1 MTVKSLQRDHSQT
14 MAHRWLAALSE
25 SRQDLLEMIQGISHE
40 ELHARI
46 APSAHS
52 IADYLWHIA
61 NVSLWWTKHVL
72 LGESISAE
80 EKARFGLTQP
90 GVIHAAPKTMTL
102 SDFLALLEETF
113 ALVERV
119 YQPMSDEEFT
129 RADMPLGSDGQRVSP
144 EWVLYNLLDHDANHR
159 GQIAMLLRLIRQG
172 ATRQPINHLLFSVS
186 DLDRSIAFY
195 RDVFGAKL
203 LVRGRTLAYFDLD
216 GLWLAL
222 NEEKD
227 IPRNEIHQSYTHI
240 AFSIP
245 EEAFD
250 ATVERLR
257 ALEVNILPG
266 RMRDERDK
274 RSVYFTDPDGHKF
287 EFHTGTLA
295 DRMAYYKES
304 KPHMQFFLD

>member
-1 MTVKSLQRDHSQT
+1 MTIRSLQRDHSQT

-72 LGESISAE
+72 LGEPISAE
-80 EKARFGLTQP
+80 EKERFGLTEP

-102 SDFLALLEETF
+102 SDFLSLLEETF

-119 YQPMSDEEFT
+119 FQAMSDEEFT
-129 RADMPLGSDGQRVSP
+129 RADRPLGSEGQLVSP
-144 EWVLYNLLDHDANHR
+144 EWVLYNLVDHDANHR
-159 GQIAMLLRLIRQG
+159 GQIAMLLRLIREG

-203 LVRGRTLAYFDLD
+203 LVRGRTLAYFDLN

-240 AFSIP
+240 AFSVP

-257 ALEVNILPG
+257 ALGVNILPG

-295 DRMAYYKES
+295 DRLAYYKES